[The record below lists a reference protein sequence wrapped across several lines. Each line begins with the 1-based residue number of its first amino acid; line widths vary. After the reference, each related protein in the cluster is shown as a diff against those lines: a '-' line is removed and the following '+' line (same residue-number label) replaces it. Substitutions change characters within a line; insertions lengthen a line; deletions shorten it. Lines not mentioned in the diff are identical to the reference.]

1 MIKYAEDSSD
11 DEYLHSGSRRHP
23 RDEVAYDDA
32 SDYDVLDDEAE
43 SGADDDD
50 DDDESNLGLQSHS
63 TEGRAEINNVDKKV
77 RLGIIGHKKVATLR
91 QDNHSI
97 RRTRAKVSQA
107 VDLNPD
113 NLSRSCEMECKH
125 GETLFRYHV
134 RCLSTY
140 KEIYGDMLVKQ
151 QYVVPW
157 SKDWPDEMWGLRL
170 GALVNSIRCGKVY
183 QNHEKELTA
192 LGFVFSRQRQDIGW
206 ELTKLAL
213 ETYKTIHDDLL
224 VPYKFKIPDNSNDW
238 PAATWGI
245 NLGSFVNNIR
255 HSGTYFAHRDEL
267 IELGFQ
273 FRASR

>member
-11 DEYLHSGSRRHP
+11 DEHLHSGNRRHP
-23 RDEVAYDDA
+23 RDEVAYDNA

-43 SGADDDD
+43 SGADDDDDD

-77 RLGIIGHKKVATLR
+77 RLGIIGHTKVATIR
-91 QDNHSI
+91 QDNHSV
-97 RRTRAKVSQA
+97 RRIRAKVSQA

-113 NLSRSCEMECKH
+113 NLSRSCEMGCKH

-140 KEIYGDMLVKQ
+140 KEIYGDMLVKEK
-151 QYVVPW
+151 YVVPW
-157 SKDWPDEMWGLRL
+157 SKDWPVEMWGLRL
-170 GALVNSIRCGKVY
+170 GGLVNQIRNKKQY
-183 QNHEKELTA
+183 QSHEKELTA
-192 LGFVFSRQRQDIGW
+192 LGFAFSSHIGW
-206 ELTKLAL
+206 EIVKLAL

-245 NLGSFVNNIR
+245 KLGYFVNNIR
-255 HSGTYFAHRDEL
+255 HCGIYSAHRDEL
-267 IELGFQ
+267 IQLGFQ
-273 FRASR
+273 FAALR

>member
-11 DEYLHSGSRRHP
+11 DEHLHSGSRRHP

-50 DDDESNLGLQSHS
+50 DDDDDESNLGLQSDS
-63 TEGRAEINNVDKKV
+63 TDGRAEINNANKKV
-77 RLGIIGHKKVATLR
+77 RLGIIGHKKVATIR

-113 NLSRSCEMECKH
+113 NLSRSCEMGCKH

-140 KEIYGDMLVKQ
+140 KEIYGDMLVKEK
-151 QYVVPW
+151 YVVPW
-157 SKDWPDEMWGLRL
+157 SKDWPVEMWGLRL
-170 GALVNSIRCGKVY
+170 GGLVNQIRCKKAH
-183 QNHEKELTA
+183 QSHEKELTA
-192 LGFVFSRQRQDIGW
+192 LGFAFSRRIGW
-206 ELTKLAL
+206 EIVKLAL

-224 VPYKFKIPDNSNDW
+224 VPQKFEIPDNSNDW

-245 NLGSFVNNIR
+245 KLGTSVNNIR
-255 HSGTYFAHRDEL
+255 HQGSHSAHRDEL
-267 IELGFQ
+267 IQLGFQ
-273 FRASR
+273 FAALR

>member
-1 MIKYAEDSSD
+1 MSRIKYARSSFERENFNSENRSHQHDIINYEFSD
-11 DEYLHSGSRRHP
+11 D
-23 RDEVAYDDA
+23 VN
-32 SDYDVLDDEAE
+32 
-43 SGADDDD
+43 
-50 DDDESNLGLQSHS
+50 DESNLDLASESIDVGAAFPDVKDYMHTREVIRS
-63 TEGRAEINNVDKKV
+63 E
-77 RLGIIGHKKVATLR
+77 VAILR
-91 QDNHSI
+91 QDK
-97 RRTRAKVSQA
+97 RYTRSSTGASQA
-107 VDLNPD
+107 VDLDPD
-113 NLSRSCEMECKH
+113 NLSRTNKMECKH

-140 KEIYGDMLVKQ
+140 KEIYGDMLVKKK
-151 QYVVPW
+151 YVVSW
-157 SKDWPDEMWGLRL
+157 NKDWPNEMWGLRL
-170 GALVNSIRCGKVY
+170 GGLVSLIRNKKQY
-183 QNHEKELTA
+183 QSHQKELTA

-245 NLGSFVNNIR
+245 NLGTSVHNIR